1 MDLTLPLSYK
11 ELKGFFTQLIVIQAR
26 LMPMFLLLPL
36 FARAMVP
43 RTITFAIAAGLG
55 LLVVPLLPPASEI
68 PAGLPLM
75 TLLLKEAFIGV
86 VLGFVAAIPFWLFDV
101 MGFVIDNQRGAS
113 MAATVNPMTGHDS
126 SPLGMLF
133 SFAFITF
140 FMVAGGFQ
148 MLLSMIYDSYRLW
161 APLSYWPA
169 FTPEAAKLL
178 MVQLNRLMATGLLLA
193 APVLVAMFLSEVG
206 LALVSRFAPQLQVF
220 FLAMPIKSGIA
231 IFVLIVYMSTI
242 FDFAHEPMRE
252 IADWAVRLDGV
263 MGVGSGA
270 R

>member
-1 MDLTLPLSYK
+1 MDLTLGYK
-11 ELKGFFTQLIVIQAR
+11 ELKAFFTQLIIIQAR
-26 LMPMFLLLPL
+26 LMPMFILVPL

-55 LLVVPLLPPASEI
+55 LMVVPLLPPASEI

-75 TLLLKEAFIGV
+75 MLLIKEAFIGV
-86 VLGFVAAIPFWLFDV
+86 VLGFLAAIPFWLFDV

-140 FMVAGGFQ
+140 FLVAGGFQ
-148 MLLSMIYDSYRLW
+148 ALLGMIYDSYRLW
-161 APLSYWPA
+161 EPLSYWPTFNA
-169 FTPEAAKLL
+169 ETANLL

-231 IFVLIVYMSTI
+231 IFVLVVYMSTI
-242 FDFAHEPMRE
+242 FDFAHAPMRE
-252 IADWAVRLDGV
+252 IADWVVRLDGL
-263 MGVGSGA
+263 MGGGSGA